1 MKKLLLVF
9 MTLITMVR
17 VSVAQATV
25 KDFRD
30 FSWGSTFNF
39 VKNNEKAKLISQDK
53 EDLISYTDDL
63 GGSSVEVNYQFNDDG
78 KLVSGSYIFTKI
90 HSNPQLYIEDYSVF
104 KKLLTTKYGN
114 PELNKEEW
122 SSNTTPSDKEN
133 YGQAVLDKN
142 LTLYSVWTTTRS
154 LIKIILTTS
163 DNRPYLQIH
172 YTANSL
178 DELENKEEFLK
189 ALKKL

>member
-9 MTLITMVR
+9 ITLITIVR
-17 VSVAQATV
+17 VSAAQTTV

-63 GGSSVEVNYQFNDDG
+63 GSSSVEVNYQFNDDG

-104 KKLLTTKYGN
+104 KKLLITKYGN

-133 YGQAVLDKN
+133 YGQAVVDGN

-163 DNRPYLQIH
+163 NNRPYLQIH
-172 YTANSL
+172 YTAKSL
-178 DELENKEEFLK
+178 DELENKEEFIK

>member
-9 MTLITMVR
+9 ITLITMVR
-17 VSVAQATV
+17 VSVAQTTV

-30 FSWGSTFNF
+30 FSWGSTFDF
-39 VKNNEKAKLISQDK
+39 VKNNEKAKMISQDK

-63 GGSSVEVNYQFNDDG
+63 GSSSVEVNYQFNDDG
-78 KLVSGSYIFTKI
+78 KLVSGTYIFTKI

-104 KKLLTTKYGN
+104 KKLLETKYGT

-133 YGQAVLDKN
+133 YGQAVVDGN

-163 DNRPYLQIH
+163 NNRPYLQIH
-172 YTANSL
+172 YTAKSL

-189 ALKKL
+189 ALPKL